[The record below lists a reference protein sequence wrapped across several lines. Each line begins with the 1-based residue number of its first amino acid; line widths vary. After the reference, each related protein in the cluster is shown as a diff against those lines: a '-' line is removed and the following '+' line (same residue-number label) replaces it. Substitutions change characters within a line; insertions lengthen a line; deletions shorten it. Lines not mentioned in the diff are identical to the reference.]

1 MASYSAVIDLRVQGQ
16 GKIKGV
22 NDQIQRLKDITRTLK
37 PVPDLFQKA
46 RGGTDKTREK
56 INTLKTTL
64 KNTLNTFGQIGKAT
78 GFSKTLGGL
87 NSQLSAFRQVSN
99 SAKVGTDEF
108 NKALIAGENA
118 SRQLLKAELERI
130 RTLGNVYK
138 SNAGVQLM
146 GSGEKTNQQQI
157 TSLLSISNNL
167 PKSIS
172 GLTTYR
178 SELQRILEVVDIGSK
193 EFNELQVAIEKVNV
207 AMGNTGFSAN
217 QYGPQQKKTGKT
229 GGTGRFGRIIQSA
242 GIGGGFPLLFGG
254 GPISAAAGLVGGG
267 LGEAISPRGGFA
279 GSIAATA
286 LVSQV
291 QQAVTEVGK
300 LGQALNPA
308 TKNIEALTASL
319 GIVGTEFDKQLKT
332 LTKLGNEEAAF
343 EAARQRMI
351 NLVGQNGVDALTNF
365 GKGVTELGNNFAK
378 IMTLMKTSFANF
390 LQNSGI
396 GKFIASNVERTAL
409 LGQAQASGQNLQTDE
424 GREIKRLIEMRE
436 RFSATGMKKEDADA
450 MLEFL
455 NRDKGR
461 GLFGA
466 VNKIDVDEARKL
478 INDLIVAQQQIVNL
492 KDAETEADEMIK
504 KIQESRIENIDEQIA
519 LLNKSFRMSSDE
531 FEIEKQIADLKKDEK
546 LQDEESIR
554 NKLRELQILEKQK
567 ATQKEIENIL
577 SSGMTDAVMG
587 LIEGSKTLGQV
598 LAGVARQLASM
609 FLNRAFSSMFG
620 GILGGGNS
628 RAVQNVSTSSS
639 SFDPFKTGL
648 FYEYANGG
656 YVNSPTMGLVGE
668 AGEPEYVIPSS
679 KMDGAMARY
688 SAGARGGAVIPGG
701 SGASGTVAGS
711 SGNTIVEY
719 TGPVLNFNGDEYV
732 PKSAVPE
739 IINTAAR
746 QGGEAGKTKAISAL
760 RNSRSQRASLGL

>member
-64 KNTLNTFGQIGKAT
+64 KDTLNTFGQIGKAT
-78 GFSKTLGGL
+78 GFSKTIGGL

-99 SAKVGTDEF
+99 SAKVGTNEF

-343 EAARQRMI
+343 EAARQRMV
-351 NLVGQNGVDALTNF
+351 NLVGQNGVDALTDF
-365 GKGVTELGNNFAK
+365 GKGVTELGNDFTK
-378 IMTLMKTSFANF
+378 IMTQMKASLASF
-390 LQNSGI
+390 LEGSGI
-396 GKFIASNVERTAL
+396 GRFISNRFSRTAL
-409 LGQAQASGQNLQTDE
+409 LGQAENTDSKKIQNLITVRKELQNPFTLPGTKAALAKTTLGLEKKSFLVNDE
-424 GREIKRLIEMRE
+424 DIKAAIKR
-436 RFSATGMKKEDADA
+436 
-450 MLEFL
+450 
-455 NRDKGR
+455 
-461 GLFGA
+461 
-466 VNKIDVDEARKL
+466 
-478 INDLIVAQQQIVNL
+478 INDLIIEEQKLLNIKFEQ
-492 KDAETEADEMIK
+492 TEADEMIK

-519 LLNKSFRMSSDE
+519 LLNKSLGMSSDE
-531 FEIEKQIADLKKDEK
+531 FEIEKQIADLKKDGN
-546 LQDEESIR
+546 LQDEQSIR

-628 RAVQNVSTSSS
+628 NAVPNVSTSSS

-679 KMDGAMARY
+679 KMSGAMARY

-739 IINTAAR
+739 IINTAAKR
-746 QGGEAGKTKAISAL
+746 GGESGRAQAFSAL
-760 RNSRSQRASLGL
+760 KNSRSQRATLGL